1 MEYNLVVLLHKAT
14 SQGGITGRQGKGAH
28 QLTPTPTILL
38 VEGRKPRAEHLAPNL
53 KKQGYK
59 VIRAGTRR
67 DALAR
72 VKKTL
77 PAVIVLDSQ
86 SLRFSSR
93 RFCQTLKD
101 VGVDVPILML
111 LPPGAP
117 IDRSDGARGHLR
129 YPFSIK
135 KLTNRITRLLP
146 VPDDEVL
153 QVGDVI
159 LNLKQRSVVCGK
171 RESNLTPRQAA
182 LLEVFMRH
190 PGEILTRGFLMKQV
204 WNTDYVG
211 DTRTLEVHMHWL
223 RKAVEDDPSSPTRLR
238 TIRRVGYRLQ
248 APEKSKKR

>member
-1 MEYNLVVLLHKAT
+1 MA
-14 SQGGITGRQGKGAH
+14 SI
-28 QLTPTPTILL
+28 
-38 VEGRKPRAEHLAPNL
+38 
-53 KKQGYK
+53 
-59 VIRAGTRR
+59 
-67 DALAR
+67 
-72 VKKTL
+72 KKTL
-77 PAVIVLDSQ
+77 PAVIVLDSP
-86 SLRFSSR
+86 SLRFSGR
-93 RFCQTLKD
+93 RFCQSLKD
-101 VGVDVPILML
+101 SEIDVPILML

-153 QVGDVI
+153 QVGDVT

-223 RKAVEDDPSSPTRLR
+223 RKAIEDVPGSPTRLR
-238 TIRRVGYRLQ
+238 TIRRVGYRLEG
-248 APEKSKKR
+248 PGKHKKK

>member
-1 MEYNLVVLLHKAT
+1 M
-14 SQGGITGRQGKGAH
+14 
-28 QLTPTPTILL
+28 TPTPTILL
-38 VEGRKPRAEHLAPNL
+38 VEGRKPRTEHLTPNL

-59 VIRAGTRR
+59 VIKVGTRR

-72 VKKTL
+72 VKRTL
-77 PAVIVLDSQ
+77 PAVIVLDSP
-86 SLRFSSR
+86 SLRFGSR

-101 VGVDVPILML
+101 AGIDVPILML
-111 LPPGAP
+111 LPSGAP

-146 VPDDEVL
+146 IPDDEVL

-159 LNLKQRSVVCGK
+159 LNLKQRAVVCGK

-223 RKAVEDDPSSPTRLR
+223 RKAIEDEPSAPIRLR

-248 APEKSKKR
+248 TTEKPEKL